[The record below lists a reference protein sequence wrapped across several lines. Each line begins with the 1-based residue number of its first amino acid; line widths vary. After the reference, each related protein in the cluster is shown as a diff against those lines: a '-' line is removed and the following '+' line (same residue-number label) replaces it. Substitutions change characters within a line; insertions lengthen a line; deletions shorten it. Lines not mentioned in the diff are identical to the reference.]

1 MSHFPFPPP
10 SQLFCVLTPAAPSSR
25 HTQTPAGSAN
35 FAEMQIKTSRFMF
48 FITRLTE
55 NTNLAAVLP
64 PSEQIFNAARVNILL
79 ARPKFIQL
87 DVGTKGRVQQDAFLR
102 DAAKDVGA
110 RAERVVGAGKG
121 RA

>member
-1 MSHFPFPPP
+1 MSY
-10 SQLFCVLTPAAPSSR
+10 SR
-25 HTQTPAGSAN
+25 HTQIPAGSAN

-55 NTNLAAVLP
+55 NTNLAAILP

-87 DVGTKGRVQQDAFLR
+87 DMSTKGRVQQDAFLSNAAR
-102 DAAKDVGA
+102 DVRSQNGDA
-110 RAERVVGAGKG
+110 RHGGKG